1 MIKIRGKVDLNKM
14 VKKIVDEITND
25 AFDELKTRTPRDSG
39 RAAEGWNVNRGR
51 GVNTITNS
59 VPYISELDK
68 GSSSQAPMGM
78 TKPTIETLRANAK
91 SGKYKRK

>member
-14 VKKIVDEITND
+14 VKKIIDDITDD
-25 AFDELKTRTPRDSG
+25 AFEELKTLTPRESG
-39 RAAEGWNVNRGR
+39 RAAEGWQVNRGR

-59 VPYISELDK
+59 VPYISNLDK
-68 GSSSQAPMGM
+68 GSSSQAPSGM
-78 TKPTIETLRANAK
+78 TKPTIETLRSNAK